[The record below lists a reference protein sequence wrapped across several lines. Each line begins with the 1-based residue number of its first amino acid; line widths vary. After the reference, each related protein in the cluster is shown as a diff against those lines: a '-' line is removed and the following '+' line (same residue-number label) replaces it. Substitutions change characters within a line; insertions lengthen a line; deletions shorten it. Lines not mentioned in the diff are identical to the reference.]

1 MEKAQHINI
10 FDFDET
16 LFRVPGYTCSE
27 AKGKSPYEWFDS
39 AESLDRKFNICGI
52 ANTIEQARADGL
64 NYLITHRVKAC
75 QPKVLDLLAEY
86 KIRFEK
92 TYFLGR
98 AGDKAEIAIDL
109 IRETEADSITIYE
122 DSLWEIIKYT
132 SWFLD
137 AGLTIDINFIFIDKS
152 RVITI
157 DWDTARSLEE
167 FSITERLR
175 LI

>member
-1 MEKAQHINI
+1 MKNSTHINI

-27 AKGKSPYEWFDS
+27 AKGKEPYEWFDS
-39 AESLDRKFNICGI
+39 PESLDQKFNIRGI
-52 ANTIEQARADGL
+52 KNTIDRTKDDCL

-75 QPKVLDLLAEY
+75 QPRVIELLADHQ
-86 KIRFEK
+86 IRFEK
-92 TYFLGR
+92 TFFLGR
-98 AGDKAEIAIDL
+98 EGDKAEIAIDL
-109 IRETEADSITIYE
+109 IREHEATSITIYE

-132 SWFLD
+132 AWFLD
-137 AGLTIDINFIFIDKS
+137 AGINIDIDFIFVDKS
-152 RVITI
+152 KIITI

-167 FSITERLR
+167 FGNSERLK